1 MKMKMYSSLKKASIM
16 YKCKI
21 PVIFIIYIVVIL
33 KTHFEVIDLL
43 NFRFIIMMNLI
54 SCKNIV
60 NNDSKNCIV
69 IFILTDKIK

>member
-1 MKMKMYSSLKKASIM
+1 M
-16 YKCKI
+16 YKCEI
-21 PVIFIIYIVVIL
+21 PVIFINYIVVIL

-60 NNDSKNCIV
+60 NNDSKKCIV
-69 IFILTDKIK
+69 THIDW

>member
-1 MKMKMYSSLKKASIM
+1 M

-69 IFILTDKIK
+69 THIDW